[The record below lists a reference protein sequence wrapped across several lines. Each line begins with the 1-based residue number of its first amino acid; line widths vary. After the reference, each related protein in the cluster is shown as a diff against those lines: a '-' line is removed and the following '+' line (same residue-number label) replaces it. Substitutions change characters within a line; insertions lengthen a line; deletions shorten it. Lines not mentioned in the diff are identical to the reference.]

1 MARRSALRASDIDR
15 EQIAER
21 LHHAMMEGRLL
32 ADELEERLGAAFSA
46 RTYGELD
53 ALVADLPATPSRH
66 RARPSVPSWGRGAL
80 ALVVLL
86 AALVVAAAPPRH
98 SMRVDAP
105 GLGVRPQAPFI
116 DAAHHAHTS
125 FVPMA
130 AAPVIAGLLAAL
142 ALCAVLGWLVLQ
154 DTPSSDA

>member
-1 MARRSALRASDIDR
+1 MT
-15 EQIAER
+15 
-21 LHHAMMEGRLL
+21 EGRLL

-66 RARPSVPSWGRGAL
+66 RGRPSVPSWGRGAL
-80 ALVVLL
+80 ALIVLL
-86 AALVVAAAPPRH
+86 AALVVVAAPRY

-105 GLGVRPQAPFI
+105 GLGVPPQAPVVG
-116 DAAHHAHTS
+116 AAHHAHTS

-130 AAPVIAGLLAAL
+130 AVPVIAGLLAAL